1 MLKNLLFL
9 SALALLPVAHAQSV
23 TTTRT
28 INLTAADAGK
38 DLVVKA
44 GDLLRVSLASTPG
57 TGYTWHALEVDS
69 DYLTLIDKVTA
80 APAVSG
86 KAPVVG
92 GPGPLITYVY
102 YVRTAL
108 RQGGM
113 TLNVPLI
120 FTQTPP
126 GRVQNAAAQLVQF
139 NLTSK

>member
-1 MLKNLLFL
+1 MLKNLFFL
-9 SALALLPVAHAQSV
+9 SALALFSVSHAQSV

-28 INLTAADAGK
+28 LNLTAADAGK
-38 DLVVKA
+38 DLEVRA
-44 GDLLRVSLASTPG
+44 GDLVRVSFASTPG
-57 TGYTWHALEVDS
+57 TGYSWRALEADS
-69 DYLTLIDKVTA
+69 TYLTLIDKVTA
-80 APAVSG
+80 APASTG
-86 KAPVVG
+86 NARIVG

-108 RQGGM
+108 KQGGA
-113 TLNVPLI
+113 TLSLPLI